1 MRMVEERPWIAV
13 QDSTRGTESGEKG
26 DKFDSERSHFR
37 LHASSTE
44 QAPEA
49 TYPYL
54 ARLFPEAPAG
64 RLPALFIGRRTT
76 TTPLSFAL
84 CLKSSHA
91 GNLCTRGTSS

>member
-1 MRMVEERPWIAV
+1 MKKGTNLTV
-13 QDSTRGTESGEKG
+13 RGLN
-26 DKFDSERSHFR
+26 FDCMSP
-37 LHASSTE
+37 TIE